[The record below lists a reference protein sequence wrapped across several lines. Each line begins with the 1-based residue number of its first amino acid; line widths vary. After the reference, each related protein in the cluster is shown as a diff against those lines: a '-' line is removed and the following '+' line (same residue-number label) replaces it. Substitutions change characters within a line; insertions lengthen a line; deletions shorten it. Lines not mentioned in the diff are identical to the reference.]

1 MLKWAQSL
9 STKVASSLSDT
20 FAPLFRSNL
29 EQLQDAWRK
38 VEADCQVM
46 LAADMADQHDPKL
59 LLESTHII
67 AHLNQMVEALV
78 KEEEEQTSRAAAAAN
93 DDSDFSSSASSNAAA
108 FDSVSGKGDKSTTGP
123 CFEYFLNE
131 KILDRLCALGLPD
144 VSLSNRFKDSAAPR
158 GMRIKASAV

>member
-1 MLKWAQSL
+1 MFKWAQSL

-38 VEADCQVM
+38 VEGDFHALLADG
-46 LAADMADQHDPKL
+46 AAAGSSQDDPKL
-59 LLESTHII
+59 LLESPII

-78 KEEEEQTSRAAAAAN
+78 KEEEEQARKAGAASN
-93 DDSDFSSSASSNAAA
+93 DDYDASGSTQASSP
-108 FDSVSGKGDKSTTGP
+108 FDNISGKGDNAKSTTGP

-131 KILDRLCALGLPD
+131 KILDKLCALGLPD
-144 VSLSNRFKDSAAPR
+144 VSEQHLHQLASSAR
-158 GMRIKASAV
+158 ESSS